1 MLFEKIT
8 ELKRDIIEFGSHVEN
23 MIERSIR
30 GLQTK
35 NAAMLKEIMEK
46 DEQRANEFD
55 LQMDEE
61 CIKVIAQFQPRAKEL
76 RTILMILKMSG
87 DFERL
92 GDGAVNICKS
102 ALFLIER
109 PAVKP
114 LVDIP
119 LMAQEAVGMLK
130 DAINSFIN
138 EDAETAKTVCM
149 RDNIV
154 DDLRDKVINELMNC
168 MTKDPSTVERALQ
181 LIDISRKLE
190 RVADLST
197 NICEDVIFMVKGKSI
212 KHHSEV

>member
-1 MLFEKIT
+1 MLSEKIT
-8 ELKRDIIEFGSHVEN
+8 ELKRDIIEYGAHVEN
-23 MIERSIR
+23 MIERSIK
-30 GLQTK
+30 GLLTK
-35 NAAMLKEIMEK
+35 DAVMLKEVMEK
-46 DEQRANEFD
+46 DEQRANDFD
-55 LQMDEE
+55 LQMDEQ
-61 CIKVIAQFQPRAKEL
+61 CIKAIAQFQPRAREL
-76 RTILMILKMSG
+76 RTILMILKMSN

-119 LMAQEAVGMLK
+119 LMAQEAIGMLK

-138 EDAETAKTVCM
+138 EDAETAKVVCM

-154 DDLRDKVINELMNC
+154 DDLRDKVIGELTNYMA
-168 MTKDPSTVERALQ
+168 KDPSTVERALQ
-181 LIDISRKLE
+181 LIGITRNLE

-212 KHHSEV
+212 KHHSEQ

>member
-8 ELKRDIIEFGSHVEN
+8 ELKRDIIEYGALVEN
-23 MIERSIR
+23 MIERSIK
-30 GLQTK
+30 GLLTK
-35 NAAMLKEIMEK
+35 DAMMLKEVMEK
-46 DEQRANEFD
+46 DEQRANDFD
-55 LQMDEE
+55 LQMDEQ
-61 CIKVIAQFQPRAKEL
+61 CIKAIAQFQPRAREL
-76 RTILMILKMSG
+76 RTILMILKMSN

-119 LMAQEAVGMLK
+119 LMAQEAIGMLK

-138 EDAETAKTVCM
+138 EDAVTAKAVCV
-149 RDNIV
+149 RDNVV
-154 DDLRDKVINELMNC
+154 DDLRDKVINELTNYMA
-168 MTKDPSTVERALQ
+168 KDPSTVERALQ
-181 LIDISRKLE
+181 LMDISRKLE

-197 NICEDVIFMVKGKSI
+197 NICEDVIFMVRGKSI
-212 KHHSEV
+212 KHHSED